1 MNIKNNNMK
10 NNGFHWT
17 KRINIPIFIYFQ
29 GMKPIIVI
37 ISLMVVS
44 LLAKTFLIE
53 TDETNDKH
61 TRTKHIRGRKYF
73 HSGMQNKAIV
83 PFETCH
89 GPKCRGI
96 VPYLYTYWKY
106 FSFWQKAITFNAANL
121 TKCLKKYKKIENWG

>member
-1 MNIKNNNMK
+1 
-10 NNGFHWT
+10 
-17 KRINIPIFIYFQ
+17 
-29 GMKPIIVI
+29 
-37 ISLMVVS
+37 MVVS

-96 VPYLYTYWKY
+96 VPYLYT
-106 FSFWQKAITFNAANL
+106 
-121 TKCLKKYKKIENWG
+121 IENILVFGRKQLLLMRPILQSV

>member
-1 MNIKNNNMK
+1 
-10 NNGFHWT
+10 
-17 KRINIPIFIYFQ
+17 
-29 GMKPIIVI
+29 MKPIIVI
-37 ISLMVVS
+37 LSLMVVS
-44 LLAKTFLIE
+44 LFAKTFLIE

-96 VPYLYTYWKY
+96 VPYLYTY
-106 FSFWQKAITFNAANL
+106 
-121 TKCLKKYKKIENWG
+121 